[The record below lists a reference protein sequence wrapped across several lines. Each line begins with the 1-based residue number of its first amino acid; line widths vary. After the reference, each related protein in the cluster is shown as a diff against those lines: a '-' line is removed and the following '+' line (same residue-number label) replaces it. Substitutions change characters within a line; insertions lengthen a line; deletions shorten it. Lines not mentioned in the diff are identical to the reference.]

1 MTNYKFTS
9 GPYRGR
15 VTEEGATIL
24 DVPFGELTESLK
36 GPIAEYLDSPFLE
49 GADPDDHS
57 ADELAVAVRSFENSW
72 DSEETEDPI
81 DLLPLSAT

>member
-15 VTEEGATIL
+15 TTAESATIL
-24 DVPFGELTESLK
+24 DVSFANLPCEIQGE
-36 GPIAEYLDSPFLE
+36 DST
-49 GADPDDHS
+49 A
-57 ADELAVAVRSFENSW
+57 AELAAAARSFENSW

-81 DLLPLSAT
+81 DLLPLGG